1 MRCKRNKV
9 EDINFS
15 LKHFDFNEDYRKIGV
30 AQIKWRRIRRLKYSL
45 SLVTKTVSI
54 KFERSYIFTL
64 EPNETAIDKVVNDK
78 RPDG

>member
-45 SLVTKTVSI
+45 SLVTKTVYKI
-54 KFERSYIFTL
+54 FEKSYIFTI
-64 EPNETAIDKVVNDK
+64 ESNETAIDKVVNDK